1 MSEEMEKELWY
12 TTKEINIKDNLKMT
26 KGMAKVFTTLLM
38 EINTK
43 DNLKMTIIMAKV
55 FTTLLMAA
63 SKRNFIRMGNK
74 WAANGYDLWKNNY

>member
-1 MSEEMEKELWY
+1 
-12 TTKEINIKDNLKMT
+12 MT

-74 WAANGYDLWKNNY
+74 